1 MTDDLVV
8 VSGVSGGLGAE
19 IARVLLSQ
27 GFRVAGISRKPNE
40 KLNEFP
46 GFTFYEQD
54 LRRLDNI
61 PSLILK
67 IAENQGPI
75 FGLVNNSAIGK
86 DAILSTMHLTD
97 IEDVV
102 GLNLVSPMVVTKHA
116 LRSMLLTGRGR
127 VINITSVV
135 SRTGY
140 KGLSVYASTKSG
152 LEGFTKSLARE
163 VGTRGITV
171 NCVAPGFM
179 ETDMTHKLGESKL
192 EKIKRR
198 TSIGR
203 LVRVSEAAETVGY
216 LLSPLAEAIT
226 GQTIYVDGGS

>member
-19 IARVLLSQ
+19 IATVLLSQ
-27 GFRVAGISRKPNE
+27 GFRVAGISRRSNE
-40 KLNEFP
+40 MLNEFP
-46 GFTFYEQD
+46 GFTFYEKD
-54 LRRLDNI
+54 LRELSDI
-61 PSLILK
+61 PSLMRRIT
-67 IAENQGPI
+67 EDHGPI
-75 FGLVNNSAIGK
+75 FGLVNNSATGT
-86 DAILSTMHLTD
+86 DAILSTMHLAD

-116 LRSMLLTGRGR
+116 LRPMLLNGRGR

-140 KGLSVYASTKSG
+140 KGLSVYASTKAG

-179 ETDMTHKLGESKL
+179 ETNMTQQLGESEL
-192 EKIKRR
+192 GKIKRR

-203 LVRVSEAAETVGY
+203 LVSVSEVAKTVGF
-216 LLSPLAEAIT
+216 LLSPSANAIT